1 MEFLP
6 AKKKKRKKEEES
18 NAIDAKN
25 FITVQLA

>member
-6 AKKKKRKKEEES
+6 AKKKEKKKEEEG

-25 FITVQLA
+25 FITVN